1 MRQLENIIFIILIGI
16 IVVGLIEAIGVFI
29 VNNEECSETIII
41 TSNNTPNKQFKSC
54 SIVCDNGLL
63 LSEHRMSIIGID
75 GKAITCKVLEK

>member
-41 TSNNTPNKQFKSC
+41 TSKITIN
-54 SIVCDNGLL
+54 
-63 LSEHRMSIIGID
+63 EHKRRQ
-75 GKAITCKVLEK
+75 